1 MVSNGEN
8 LGLCTELGLG
18 KVRLV
23 GRERLGGRVRELER
37 GRGSKDGPVVPP
49 DRMLLIVSGL
59 SCSLQEDRV
68 MFKDNRG

>member
-1 MVSNGEN
+1 MVSKEEN

-37 GRGSKDGPVVPP
+37 GRGSKEGPVLAPE
-49 DRMLLIVSGL
+49 RMLLIVSGL
-59 SCSLQEDRV
+59 S
-68 MFKDNRG
+68 